1 MYGGLWLELQ
11 TAVNRLLWGLGT
23 ELSSSVRAILALN
36 SKPLSNQGNDS
47 PHTQHLG
54 RLVLVHQF
62 VSLVPQYFL

>member
-1 MYGGLWLELQ
+1 MYGGLWLELL

-47 PHTQHLG
+47 PPHKHLG